1 MFSDVLCIVDVLG
14 CEGVELILRGGA
26 DPAVGGHPQLLGIPL
41 MVGFDPDDP
50 PLLAIQCKASADAFF
65 FRGRSPPPCSN
76 TTYHN
81 HYCKATAFCKEIQK
95 EIGIVAPVCTAIR
108 TATCSSSVLG
118 KPARFSAAK
127 RFRMPQKSTFLS
139 CMICSFYS
147 FSDGTN
153 TGAAERGDGGI
164 GSRYVRGRE
173 NAAPAFLPS
182 GKGRGRAAPVSRNDP
197 RRFRHLFS
205 PIRHDFPDCW
215 AVNWSAAG
223 AAHGNLTPPRI
234 SPSCTDCLYLSLC
247 RSTVV
252 GR

>member
-1 MFSDVLCIVDVLG
+1 M
-14 CEGVELILRGGA
+14 ILRGGA
-26 DPAVGGHPQLLGIPL
+26 DPAVGGHPQFLGIPL
-41 MVGFDPDDP
+41 MGGLDPDDP
-50 PLLAIQCKASADAFF
+50 TLFAVQGKVSVDLFF

-81 HYCKATAFCKEIQK
+81 RHCKATAFYKEAQK

-127 RFRMPQKSTFLS
+127 RFKMPQKSTFLS
-139 CMICSFYS
+139 CIVFSLYP

-153 TGAAERGDGGI
+153 TGAAERGNRGV
-164 GSRYVRGRE
+164 GSRYVRERE

-182 GKGRGRAAPVSRNDP
+182 GKGRGGAAPVSRNDP
-197 RRFRHLFS
+197 RRFCRLSS
-205 PIRHDFPDCW
+205 PIRHYFPDCW
-215 AVNWSAAG
+215 AINWSAAG
-223 AAHGNLTPPRI
+223 TAHGNLTPPRI

-247 RSTVV
+247 RSTIV

>member
-1 MFSDVLCIVDVLG
+1 
-14 CEGVELILRGGA
+14 
-26 DPAVGGHPQLLGIPL
+26 

-50 PLLAIQCKASADAFF
+50 SLFAIQSKVSVDLFL
-65 FRGRSPPPCSN
+65 FRGCSPPPCSN
-76 TTYHN
+76 TTYHS
-81 HYCKATAFCKEIQK
+81 HLVKATAFCEEIQK

-127 RFRMPQKSTFLS
+127 RFKMPQKSTFLS
-139 CMICSFYS
+139 CIVFSLYP

-164 GSRYVRGRE
+164 GSRYVRERE

-182 GKGRGRAAPVSRNDP
+182 GKGRGGAAPVSRNDP
-197 RRFRHLFS
+197 RRFCRLSS
-205 PIRHDFPDCW
+205 PIRHYFPDCW

-223 AAHGNLTPPRI
+223 AAHGTCTPTRI

-247 RSTVV
+247 RSTMV

>member
-1 MFSDVLCIVDVLG
+1 M
-14 CEGVELILRGGA
+14 GG
-26 DPAVGGHPQLLGIPL
+26 L
-41 MVGFDPDDP
+41 DPDDP
-50 PLLAIQCKASADAFF
+50 SLLAIQGKVSVDLFF

-81 HYCKATAFCKEIQK
+81 RHCKATAFYKEAQK
-95 EIGIVAPVCTAIR
+95 EIGIVAPVCIAIR
-108 TATCSSSVLG
+108 TATCSSSVLE

-139 CMICSFYS
+139 CMIFSFYT

-153 TGAAERGDGGI
+153 TDTVRCWVGVRVREEVDTGNGRKHKTKGEREEKPV
-164 GSRYVRGRE
+164 S
-173 NAAPAFLPS
+173 AFLPS
-182 GKGRGRAAPVSRNDP
+182 GKGRGGAAPVSRNGP
-197 RRFRHLFS
+197 RRFCRLSS
-205 PIRHDFPDCW
+205 PIRHYFPDCW

-223 AAHGNLTPPRI
+223 TAHGNLTPPRI

-247 RSTVV
+247 RRTIV

>member
-1 MFSDVLCIVDVLG
+1 
-14 CEGVELILRGGA
+14 
-26 DPAVGGHPQLLGIPL
+26 

-50 PLLAIQCKASADAFF
+50 SLFAIQSKVSVDLFL
-65 FRGRSPPPCSN
+65 FRGCSPPPCSN
-76 TTYHN
+76 TTYHS
-81 HYCKATAFCKEIQK
+81 HLVKATAFCEEIQK

-127 RFRMPQKSTFLS
+127 RFKMPQKSTFLS
-139 CMICSFYS
+139 CIVFSLYP

-153 TGAAERGDGGI
+153 TGAAERGNRGV
-164 GSRYVRGRE
+164 GSRYVRERE

-182 GKGRGRAAPVSRNDP
+182 GKGRGGAAPVSRNDP
-197 RRFRHLFS
+197 RRFCRLSS
-205 PIRHDFPDCW
+205 PIRHYFPDCW
-215 AVNWSAAG
+215 AINWSAAG
-223 AAHGNLTPPRI
+223 TAQGNLTPPRI

-247 RSTVV
+247 RSTIV